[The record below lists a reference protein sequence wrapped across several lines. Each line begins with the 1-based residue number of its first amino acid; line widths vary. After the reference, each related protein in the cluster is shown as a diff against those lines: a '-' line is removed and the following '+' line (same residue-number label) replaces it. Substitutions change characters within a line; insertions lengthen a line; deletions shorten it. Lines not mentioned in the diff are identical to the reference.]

1 MGLAINQVSF
11 TDAERERFSLRLKE
25 GLAVLREVLADPEFG
40 GSGRSYG
47 AELELYIVGA
57 DGRVRLLNEAIVARH
72 ADPLLTLELNR
83 YNLEYN
89 LAPVFDTETPFREL
103 QRQLDTALA
112 GLTLTAAEFDAR
124 IVPIGILPTLRRDDF
139 GPACM
144 TEQPRYHA
152 LTRGLRTMG
161 SGRFRIAIDGT
172 PPLRME
178 RDDVTMEGANT
189 SFQFHYRVRNADFAR
204 VFNAFLLATP
214 LVVGVAANSPTLFGH
229 RLWRETRVPLFKHA
243 IDSRVNDAP
252 WHEPARVSFGQGWV
266 RQTAYELFAQTV
278 ALHPPLLPVCSDAD
292 YRQQWRRGE
301 APSLDELRLHQNS
314 VWPWLRPVYD
324 PADGGH
330 LRIELRALPA
340 GPTSID
346 MMANAALYVGLAE
359 GLLPI
364 IDDLLPAMPFA
375 YAQYNFY
382 RAAQHG
388 LDATLVWPQE
398 RGHRLGEVGL
408 RELATR
414 LLPAA
419 REGLARIGLDAGE
432 TGLYLDVIAA
442 RLESGRGGASW
453 QLQCL
458 DRLQAGGLA
467 LEPALV
473 AMLERYIAAGR
484 SGLAVADW
492 PLGP

>member
-1 MGLAINQVSF
+1 MA
-11 TDAERERFSLRLKE
+11 
-25 GLAVLREVLADPEFG
+25 
-40 GSGRSYG
+40 
-47 AELELYIVGA
+47 
-57 DGRVRLLNEAIVARH
+57 
-72 ADPLLTLELNR
+72 
-83 YNLEYN
+83 
-89 LAPVFDTETPFREL
+89 
-103 QRQLDTALA
+103 
-112 GLTLTAAEFDAR
+112 
-124 IVPIGILPTLRRDDF
+124 
-139 GPACM
+139 
-144 TEQPRYHA
+144 
-152 LTRGLRTMG
+152 
-161 SGRFRIAIDGT
+161 
-172 PPLRME
+172 
-178 RDDVTMEGANT
+178 
-189 SFQFHYRVRNADFAR
+189 
-204 VFNAFLLATP
+204 
-214 LVVGVAANSPTLFGH
+214 
-229 RLWRETRVPLFKHA
+229 ETRVPLFKHA